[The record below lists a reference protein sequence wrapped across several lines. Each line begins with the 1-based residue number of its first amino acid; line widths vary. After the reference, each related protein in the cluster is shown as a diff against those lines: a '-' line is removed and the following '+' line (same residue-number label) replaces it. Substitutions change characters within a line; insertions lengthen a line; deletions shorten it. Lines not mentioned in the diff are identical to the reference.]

1 MATRQVP
8 LRIPRNRIALS
19 HALYRQAKSDLHGLL
34 NLHDGLRD
42 F

>member
-1 MATRQVP
+1 MAARQVP

-19 HALYRQAKSDLHGLL
+19 YALDHQAKSDLQ